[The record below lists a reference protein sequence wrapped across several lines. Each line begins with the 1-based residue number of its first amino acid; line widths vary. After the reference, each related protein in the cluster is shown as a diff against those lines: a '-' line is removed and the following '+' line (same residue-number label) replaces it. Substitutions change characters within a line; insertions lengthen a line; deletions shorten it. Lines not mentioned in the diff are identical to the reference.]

1 MTPAGVILPILLVP
15 VLDSVNHMLPSGP
28 CVIANGP
35 ALAVGSKYS
44 TIVPLAGRV
53 GMITLLEPHP
63 VRASTIAAAANFR
76 IVDTPL
82 FIQSYTTKSLRIRA
96 GQHSPRKGGYACLAA
111 R

>member
-1 MTPAGVILPILLVP
+1 
-15 VLDSVNHMLPSGP
+15 MLPSGP

-82 FIQSYTTKSLRIRA
+82 FIQSYTTKSLRA
-96 GQHSPRKGGYACLAA
+96 YPRRTEFPTEGRVRLSRGKMK
-111 R
+111 